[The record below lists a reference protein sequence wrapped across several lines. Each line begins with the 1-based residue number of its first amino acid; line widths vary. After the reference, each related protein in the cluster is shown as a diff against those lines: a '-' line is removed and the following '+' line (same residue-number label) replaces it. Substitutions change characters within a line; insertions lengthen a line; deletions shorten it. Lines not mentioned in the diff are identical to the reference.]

1 MISIGTTFNYDI
13 ALKDQLPM
21 IKGAGFS
28 HISLGANIG
37 HADYLSGTARRNIKA
52 MVMDH
57 GLAICSLHV
66 PFGKDLDIS
75 SPDNNISDR
84 TVETY
89 QRCVEAAH
97 QLGAGVVIFHPTR
110 HMRFDN
116 LEQRKRAITRNIEK
130 MLNSAGVEGVKLA
143 IENDR
148 FDPSNDVLVHSLDE
162 ITDARYGLCY
172 DSSHDNLVAKTHALL
187 EKCGSRLLA
196 THISDNRGKEDDH
209 LLPFEG
215 CYDWPCFYTLFS
227 RIPFQGVFLLEVEMR
242 ASMFKEPE
250 VFLREAF
257 ERGERILHS
266 CGKA

>member
-1 MISIGTTFNYDI
+1 MISIGTTFNYEI
-13 ALKDQLPM
+13 ALKDQLPK
-21 IKGAGFS
+21 IREAGFS
-28 HISLGANIG
+28 HISLGANID
-37 HADYLSGTARRNIKA
+37 HADYLSGPARKDIKA
-52 MVMDH
+52 MVRDH

-75 SPDNNISDR
+75 SPDSNISDN

-89 QRCVEAAH
+89 QRCVEAAEH
-97 QLGAGVVIFHPTR
+97 LGAGTVIFHPMR
-110 HMRFDN
+110 YMRFDD

-130 MLNSAGVEGVKLA
+130 MLGSTGAGGVNLA

-162 ITDARYGLCY
+162 IADARYGFCY
-172 DSSHDNLVAKTHALL
+172 DSSHDNLVAKTFALL
-187 EKCGSRLLA
+187 ERYGSRLLA
-196 THISDNRGKEDDH
+196 THISDNRGEEDDH

-215 CYDWPCFYTLFS
+215 CYDWPGFYTLFS
-227 RIPFQGVFLLEVEMR
+227 RIPFQGIFLLEVEMR

-266 CGKA
+266 CGKT